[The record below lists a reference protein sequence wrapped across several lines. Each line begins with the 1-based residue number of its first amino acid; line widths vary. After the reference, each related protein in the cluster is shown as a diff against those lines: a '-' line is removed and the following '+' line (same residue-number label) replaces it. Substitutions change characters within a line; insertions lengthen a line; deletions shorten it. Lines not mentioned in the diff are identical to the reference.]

1 MTTQNTT
8 TIVER
13 SVDRIKKSIDII
25 FARFENIKIMI
36 KCNTSRIDLIHDST
50 IPRIEKKVKRLEQ
63 TIMDH
68 IDPTV
73 GREHETP
80 KSHFIISNK
89 QRAQYKAHLEKQLE
103 DAEELFEGTLGSNI
117 EIPSNNRA
125 YKTMKKIQRE
135 AKAIKKMHEYFDN
148 KYNDMELMINDPD
161 DGSWKGR

>member
-36 KCNTSRIDLIHDST
+36 KCNSQRIDMIRENVV
-50 IPRIEKKVKRLEQ
+50 PRLEKKIKRLEQ

-73 GREHETP
+73 DI
-80 KSHFIISNK
+80 KDNK
-89 QRAQYKAHLEKQLE
+89 TYEML
-103 DAEELFEGTLGSNI
+103 
-117 EIPSNNRA
+117 
-125 YKTMKKIQRE
+125 KKMQKE
-135 AKAIKKMHEYFDN
+135 AKAIKKMHKYFDD
-148 KYNDMELMINDPD
+148 KYNNMELMINDPD
-161 DGSWKGR
+161 DGRWGGR

>member
-36 KCNTSRIDLIHDST
+36 RCNTNRIDLIHDST

-73 GREHETP
+73 GLEHKTV
-80 KSHFIISNK
+80 KSQFIISDE
-89 QRAQYKAHLEKQLE
+89 QRTQYKSHLKKVL
-103 DAEELFEGTLGSNI
+103 
-117 EIPSNNRA
+117 R
-125 YKTMKKIQRE
+125 KIQ
-135 AKAIKKMHEYFDN
+135 D
-148 KYNDMELMINDPD
+148 DMELMINDPD